1 MSLIVIE
8 GIDRSGKKTHAM
20 LLLERFR
27 REGRKGE
34 YITFPDY
41 QTPLGKEINRFL
53 LGRTQFRPE
62 VRQLLYVAN
71 RWERVNDIFNW
82 LREGRIVI
90 ADRYIPS
97 GLAYGLAN
105 NLELEW
111 MLKMETGLPI
121 GDIVLVIDVPVDVAR
136 RRENAKD
143 LYEEDKVFQEKVRN
157 AYLTLAD
164 QFDWKIIDGD
174 GTIKEIAKRIWTY
187 VSEKI

>member
-1 MSLIVIE
+1 
-8 GIDRSGKKTHAM
+8 
-20 LLLERFR
+20 
-27 REGRKGE
+27 
-34 YITFPDY
+34 
-41 QTPLGKEINRFL
+41 
-53 LGRTQFRPE
+53 
-62 VRQLLYVAN
+62 
-71 RWERVNDIFNW
+71 
-82 LREGRIVI
+82 
-90 ADRYIPS
+90 
-97 GLAYGLAN
+97 
-105 NLELEW
+105 